1 MRKNQIQLV
10 ELPSELGAGTRG
22 ASLGSA
28 AIKIAALKQ
37 HNFLFKNY
45 PTLSIETENHRL
57 LSPDRINN
65 YAKQIEGILL
75 TYERQISALNTVF
88 EAQKFPIVLSGD
100 HSCGG
105 ATVAAIKNAFPDKV
119 LGVVWIDAHADLHTP
134 FTTPSGNMH
143 GMPLGVSL
151 GLDNLNQQRNAISP
165 QTAELWNKLK
175 NIGGLSPKI
184 RPEHLV
190 FVGLRS
196 TEMEENYLL
205 DSLKIQQH
213 TVEKLQEFGAVK
225 IAEEILEQLQN
236 CDLIYISFDVD
247 SLDCEIVSRGTGTP
261 VKDGLLP
268 QEAILLINTL
278 LIDAKTCCLEITE
291 VNPTLD
297 NKRNLM
303 AETAFVILQAAIQTV
318 ENR

>member
-1 MRKNQIQLV
+1 MKKNQIQLV

-28 AIKIAALKQ
+28 AMKIAALKQ
-37 HNFLFKNY
+37 HNFLFKDY
-45 PTLSIETENHRL
+45 PPLLVETENHRL
-57 LSPDRINN
+57 LSPDRVNN

-75 TYERQISALNTVF
+75 TYQRQIAALGQTF
-88 EAQKFPIVLSGD
+88 DAQKFPIVLSGD

-105 ATVAAIKNAFPDKV
+105 ATVAAIKSAFPDKT

-134 FTTPSGNMH
+134 YTTPSGNMH

-165 QTAELWNKLK
+165 KTAEMWTELK
-175 NIGGLSPKI
+175 NLGGISPKI
-184 RPEHLV
+184 RPENLV

-205 DSLKIQQH
+205 DSLKITQH
-213 TVEKLQEFGAVK
+213 SVEKLQEFGAVK
-225 IAEEILEQLQN
+225 IAEEILEQLAV
-236 CDLIYISFDVD
+236 CDLIYVSFDVD
-247 SLDCEIVSRGTGTP
+247 SMDCEIVSRGTGTP

-278 LIDAKTCCLEITE
+278 LKEPKTCCLEITE

-303 AETAFVILQAAIQTV
+303 AETAFAILQSAIATV
-318 ENR
+318 ESR